1 MVEPSVKERF
11 QNAKAALEALP
22 DHPMR
27 LPDARLSQ
35 SSLQFVVT
43 RIGEVLTQTVTIS
56 NLVPETQ
63 LQGEWKIAPH
73 PHDPVGAHPWI
84 MVNPSDFEGNHKDC
98 QILVH
103 SDRLMPNKTYDRKLL
118 LHTNT
123 AAQTFTLN
131 LQVRTVQAP
140 LRIRSATLL
149 PLVVLNSFAIATTWL
164 TSSIA
169 LVTGSVAL
177 AASTLISSTVIF
189 STAAGVAIGCEVA
202 AWMLSV
208 AGASSGASAGV
219 IGGVIMGIL
228 TVAIALT
235 QTIAVP
241 GTAMLAGVAI
251 GFVGGIILGGATG
264 VVVEH
269 FVNRRINP
277 EAAMVISLL
286 TTAFGAS
293 LGLGFTFGFS
303 TLLVILALV
312 GTGLPLGGLL
322 VYSLMQRVRT
332 FNEQKRSQQ
341 HLIRP

>member
-1 MVEPSVKERF
+1 
-11 QNAKAALEALP
+11 
-22 DHPMR
+22 
-27 LPDARLSQ
+27 
-35 SSLQFVVT
+35 
-43 RIGEVLTQTVTIS
+43 
-56 NLVPETQ
+56 
-63 LQGEWKIAPH
+63 
-73 PHDPVGAHPWI
+73 
-84 MVNPSDFEGNHKDC
+84 
-98 QILVH
+98 
-103 SDRLMPNKTYDRKLL
+103 
-118 LHTNT
+118 
-123 AAQTFTLN
+123 
-131 LQVRTVQAP
+131 
-140 LRIRSATLL
+140 
-149 PLVVLNSFAIATTWL
+149 
-164 TSSIA
+164 
-169 LVTGSVAL
+169 
-177 AASTLISSTVIF
+177 
-189 STAAGVAIGCEVA
+189 
-202 AWMLSV
+202 
-208 AGASSGASAGV
+208 
-219 IGGVIMGIL
+219 MGIL